1 MNIKNNIKN
10 YLSKIKIS
18 EKKFLEFTKNKI
30 IVFLFHEISNFP
42 SNYQQNV
49 DISVE
54 LKNFQF
60 QIDYIKN
67 NFEIIDPKKINNNNL
82 SERSAII
89 TFDDGFYGSMINA
102 IPILEKS
109 KIHSIHFLNSDTIDG
124 KISFSGLINFLKI
137 YKKYSTI
144 IKKKNINIFN
154 INHTF
159 EYNDKFDK
167 IFEEKDLIL
176 IKKFI
181 GKFINYKEL
190 LNLTKKYKYFY
201 IGNHLSNHY
210 IASKLSNHDLSKS
223 FKKNEN
229 YFKNC
234 KNYLNYF
241 SYPFGQK
248 NIHYNKKT
256 SKFLLDNHTNLI
268 FSANPLNYSFNSK
281 FLHRVPMFNSIND
294 DYKIRNHI
302 LMSYLKEKI
311 KIKNY
316 YG

>member
-1 MNIKNNIKN
+1 
-10 YLSKIKIS
+10 KIKIS

-201 IGNHLSNHY
+201 IGNHL
-210 IASKLSNHDLSKS
+210 
-223 FKKNEN
+223 
-229 YFKNC
+229 
-234 KNYLNYF
+234 
-241 SYPFGQK
+241 
-248 NIHYNKKT
+248 
-256 SKFLLDNHTNLI
+256 
-268 FSANPLNYSFNSK
+268 
-281 FLHRVPMFNSIND
+281 
-294 DYKIRNHI
+294 
-302 LMSYLKEKI
+302 
-311 KIKNY
+311 
-316 YG
+316 